1 VPRKHSPFV
10 ALLADLKAVFEEL
23 GVGWYVFG
31 AQAALLY
38 GSARLTADVDVTV
51 ALAERRT
58 EEFVET
64 LRARGFSLRVAD
76 PAFVSAT
83 RVLPVVH
90 DRTGLPADIVL
101 AGPGIEELFLERA
114 RRRDLGGLEVPV
126 ACAED
131 IVVMKVLAGREKD
144 RGDVQAI
151 LAAQAATLDVE
162 LVRATLGLLEQAL
175 DQRDLLPAFEAAF
188 ARARVPPGV

>member
-10 ALLADLKAVFEEL
+10 ALLAELKATFEEL
-23 GVGWYVFG
+23 GLGWYVFG

-51 ALAERRT
+51 ALGEHRT
-58 EEFVET
+58 EDLVER
-64 LRARGFSLRVAD
+64 LRVHGFTLRVAN
-76 PAFVSAT
+76 PTFVNAT

-114 RRRDLGGLEVPV
+114 RLRDLGGLEVPV

-151 LAAQAATLDVE
+151 LAAQAPTLDVA
-162 LVRATLGLLEQAL
+162 LIRSTLTLLEQAL
-175 DQRDLLPAFEAAF
+175 DQRDLLPAFEEAF
-188 ARARVPPGV
+188 ARAVGHERR